1 MIFED
6 DDHFTSHE
14 DINENNHHKMLAEEF
29 IDSKERLSDIINF
42 LPDATFV
49 IDSDGQVIAWNRAME
64 DMTRVKAYKIIGKG
78 NYEYSIPFYN
88 ERRKIL
94 IDIALQSDQEDED
107 KYDLIFHEK
116 NSIQQSCTSRH
127 SWVKKLIYGPKPP
140 SYTIIKGK

>member
-49 IDSDGQVIAWNRAME
+49 IDSDGHVIAWNRAME
-64 DMTRVKAYKIIGKG
+64 DMTHVKAYKILERVIM
-78 NYEYSIPFYN
+78 NIPYHSTVK
-88 ERRKIL
+88 E
-94 IDIALQSDQEDED
+94 
-107 KYDLIFHEK
+107 EK
-116 NSIQQSCTSRH
+116 F
-127 SWVKKLIYGPKPP
+127 
-140 SYTIIKGK
+140 